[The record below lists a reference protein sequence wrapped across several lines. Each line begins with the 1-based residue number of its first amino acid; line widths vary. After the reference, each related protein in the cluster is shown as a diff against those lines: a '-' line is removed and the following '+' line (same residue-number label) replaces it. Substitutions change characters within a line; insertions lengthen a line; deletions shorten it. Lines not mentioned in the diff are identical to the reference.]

1 MKLSF
6 YLVQTSL
13 LSSFEN
19 VPSVEYRRLED
30 ERTEDQNDSLE
41 DLTVSLNDTKPSKDD
56 PGLTAPAGEE
66 DLGARESL
74 FKYIDEDPFTSLSG
88 RKQDS
93 QYTHYM

>member
-19 VPSVEYRRLED
+19 VPSVEYKRLED

-41 DLTVSLNDTKPSKDD
+41 DLTVSLNEKPSNDLD
-56 PGLTAPAGEE
+56 VVVTGVAGEE
-66 DLGARESL
+66 DIVARENL
-74 FKYIDEDPFTSLSG
+74 FQYIDEDPFTSLSG
-88 RKQDS
+88 KDRIKNRRS
-93 QYTHYM
+93 